1 MWGFESSPGNVSGA
15 DLNPWVL
22 DHLNWHTISRNRT
35 RGCQA
40 RTLKTSLP
48 FDSHVRTFLRTTPTL
63 ETPLAIFA
71 GRSNAAL
78 ARAIA
83 ESYGAKLGRITIRTF
98 SDGELYVKFEQSIR
112 GEDIFLI
119 QSTPPPGDNIME
131 LLLMLDAAKR
141 ASVKR
146 VTAVIPYFGY
156 ARQDRKDQP
165 RVSIASK
172 LMANLLVEA
181 GADRILTMDLHA
193 AQIQGFFDIPLDHL
207 YASRVFIDHFTKNPI
222 ENLVVVA
229 PDVGSLK
236 MARSYSKQLGASL
249 AFIDKRR
256 PKQNV
261 AEVMNIIGEVE
272 GRNVLI
278 VDDLIDTAGTIT
290 NAAVA
295 LREKGALSIQ
305 ATCTHP
311 ILSGPAY
318 QRIEDSPIDM
328 MLVTDTVPLERPSDK
343 IKVLSVAAIF
353 AEAIQRIHTNDTI
366 SALFND

>member
-1 MWGFESSPGNVSGA
+1 M
-15 DLNPWVL
+15 D
-22 DHLNWHTISRNRT
+22 
-35 RGCQA
+35 
-40 RTLKTSLP
+40 
-48 FDSHVRTFLRTTPTL
+48 
-63 ETPLAIFA
+63 TPLAIFA
-71 GRSNAAL
+71 GRSNLAL

-83 ESYGAKLGRITIRTF
+83 ESYGTELGEVTIKSF
-98 SDGELYVKFEQSIR
+98 SDGELYAKYEQSIR
-112 GEDIFLI
+112 GEDIFII
-119 QSTPPPGDNIME
+119 QSTPPPGDNIIE
-131 LLLMLDAAKR
+131 LLLLLDAAKR

-172 LMANLLVEA
+172 LMANILVEA

-193 AQIQGFFDIPLDHL
+193 SQIQGFFDIPLDHL
-207 YASRVFIDHFTKNPI
+207 YASRIFIEYFTANPI
-222 ENLVVVA
+222 ENLAVVA

-236 MARSYSKQLGASL
+236 MARAYSKKLGASL

-261 AEVMNIIGEVE
+261 AEVMNIIGEV
-272 GRNVLI
+272 GNKNILI

-295 LREKGALSIQ
+295 LKERGALNIMT
-305 ATCTHP
+305 TCTHP

-318 QRIEDSPIDM
+318 QRIEDSPIDQL
-328 MLVTDTVPLERPSDK
+328 LVTDTVPLRKPSDK
-343 IKVLSVAAIF
+343 IKVLSVAGIF

-366 SALFND
+366 SALFDD

>member
-1 MWGFESSPGNVSGA
+1 M
-15 DLNPWVL
+15 D
-22 DHLNWHTISRNRT
+22 
-35 RGCQA
+35 
-40 RTLKTSLP
+40 
-48 FDSHVRTFLRTTPTL
+48 
-63 ETPLAIFA
+63 TPLAIFS
-71 GRSNAAL
+71 GRSNPAL

-83 ESYGAKLGRITIRTF
+83 ESYGTKLGDVTIKEF

-112 GEDIFLI
+112 GEDIFII
-119 QSTPPPGDNIME
+119 QPTPPPGDNIME

-165 RVSIASK
+165 RVSIGSK

-207 YASRVFIDHFTKNPI
+207 HASRAFIEHFKSNPI

-236 MARSYSKQLGASL
+236 TSRSYSKKLGTSL

-256 PKQNV
+256 PN
-261 AEVMNIIGEVE
+261 ANESEIMNIIGDVE
-272 GRNVLI
+272 GKNVLI
-278 VDDLIDTAGTIT
+278 VDDLIDTAGTLT
-290 NAAVA
+290 NAAA
-295 LREKGALSIQ
+295 AMKERGALNIT
-305 ATCTHP
+305 AICTHP

-318 QRIEDSPIDM
+318 QRIEDSPIDEV
-328 MLVTDTVPLERPSDK
+328 LVTDTVTLRQPSDK
-343 IKVLSVAAIF
+343 IKVLSVADIF

-366 SALFND
+366 SALFDN

>member
-1 MWGFESSPGNVSGA
+1 M
-15 DLNPWVL
+15 D
-22 DHLNWHTISRNRT
+22 
-35 RGCQA
+35 
-40 RTLKTSLP
+40 
-48 FDSHVRTFLRTTPTL
+48 
-63 ETPLAIFA
+63 TPLAIFS
-71 GRSNAAL
+71 GRSNPAL

-83 ESYGAKLGRITIRTF
+83 ESYGTKLGDVTIKEF

-112 GEDIFLI
+112 GEDFFII
-119 QSTPPPGDNIME
+119 QPTPPPGDNIME

-165 RVSIASK
+165 RVSIGSK

-207 YASRVFIDHFTKNPI
+207 YASRAFIEHFKSNPI

-236 MARSYSKQLGASL
+236 TSRAYSKKLGTSL

-256 PKQNV
+256 PN
-261 AEVMNIIGEVE
+261 ANESEIMNIIGDVE
-272 GRNVLI
+272 GKNVLI
-278 VDDLIDTAGTIT
+278 VDDLIDTAGTLT
-290 NAAVA
+290 NAAA
-295 LREKGALSIQ
+295 AMKERGALNIT
-305 ATCTHP
+305 AICTHP

-318 QRIEDSPIDM
+318 QRIEDSPIDEV
-328 MLVTDTVPLERPSDK
+328 LVTDTVTLRQPSDK
-343 IKVLSVAAIF
+343 IKVLSVADIF

-366 SALFND
+366 SALFDN